1 MTQKLWLKKLKLIY
15 SKNVIDIV
23 QFGSSV
29 VENEESGE
37 RPNDIDIAV
46 IFNKI
51 ALKDQLNES
60 QKIKKQLQKI
70 CEIPIHIKS
79 FDLYSLFEISNF
91 SKNSVLFGKSLI
103 SGDFFSKRFGL
114 NPRIQIYYSLN
125 NLLKKDKIRFNYML
139 NGKKGIY
146 GLLRKYKGELLKPGL
161 IKIFPEHKE
170 IFINSIKKFKV
181 NFNIEEVMLVEG

>member
-1 MTQKLWLKKLKLIY
+1 M
-15 SKNVIDIV
+15 
-23 QFGSSV
+23 
-29 VENEESGE
+29 
-37 RPNDIDIAV
+37 
-46 IFNKI
+46 
-51 ALKDQLNES
+51 
-60 QKIKKQLQKI
+60 
-70 CEIPIHIKS
+70 
-79 FDLYSLFEISNF
+79 
-91 SKNSVLFGKSLI
+91 FGKSLI
-103 SGDFFSKRFGL
+103 SGDFFFKKIWI

-181 NFNIEEVMLVEG
+181 NF